1 MLSFVCVPFSLKN
14 TEKRERKTRNK
25 KQLNNNNIFFLLVV
39 FSIEKIIF
47 CQKTYLEKLSLY
59 CYVCSTVLSM
69 DSYCFFLYIS
79 ERYLH
84 FRREIKAFVKEV
96 FRSPD
101 TSNRIYLLRNCFQTI
116 YISKICTYPLK
127 ELKNFRSVLII
138 LLICKFLN
146 FTAVFVKKKQS
157 KTLQSFYTTFRVR
170 KLIKI

>member
-25 KQLNNNNIFFLLVV
+25 KQLNNNNSFFFTCSFLYRKIYILL
-39 FSIEKIIF
+39 EN
-47 CQKTYLEKLSLY
+47 LSGKAQFILLRLQY
-59 CYVCSTVLSM
+59 SFINGFL
-69 DSYCFFLYIS
+69 FFLYIS

-127 ELKNFRSVLII
+127 ELENFRSVLII

-157 KTLQSFYTTFRVR
+157 KTFQSFYTTFRVR